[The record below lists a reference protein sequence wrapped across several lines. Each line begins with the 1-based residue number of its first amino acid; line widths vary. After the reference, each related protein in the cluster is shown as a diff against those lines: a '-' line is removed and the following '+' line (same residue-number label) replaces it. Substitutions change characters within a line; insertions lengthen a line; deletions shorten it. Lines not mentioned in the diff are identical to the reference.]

1 MKKSLIALAVL
12 ASSGAAMAQSSV
24 TLYGLMDVWVGS
36 TKTDISSTIVPA
48 ANGSTRNSVLNSG
61 GLATSSRIGFKGT
74 EDLGGGLKANFT
86 IETAISPDA
95 PQPTRL
101 GSRVAKVGLS
111 GGFGEINLGPDWTP
125 YDNTRFAANDT
136 FTANIASSFST
147 WLSYEHNPNNMVA
160 YTTPSFGGL
169 TGSVAYAFGE
179 DKTAAP
185 GSKAS
190 SITSL
195 SLNYAAGPVVA
206 GIAHQQQKQNG
217 LGGTFSAIPGF
228 LIDSD
233 VEAEFDLANGKTS
246 YTLINGSY
254 DLGVVK
260 VIAGYNTVKHVETG
274 VAGST
279 KANEYNIGLEAPLG
293 ANLSIGG
300 GYAQSKIKENGIAV
314 AKTTGYSVVAK
325 YALSKRTLAYTAVT
339 QTKLKAQPTAS
350 DLTVKSSLFAVGVQH
365 SF

>member
-24 TLYGLMDVWVGS
+24 TLYGLLDVWVGS
-36 TKTDISSTIVPA
+36 TKTDINSTIVPA
-48 ANGSTRNSVLNSG
+48 ANGSTRNTVLNSG
-61 GLATSSRIGFKGT
+61 GLSTSRIGFKGT

-95 PQPTRL
+95 PSPSSL
-101 GSRVAKVGLS
+101 GSRVSKVGLS
-111 GGFGEINLGPDWTP
+111 GGFGEINLGRDWTP
-125 YDNTRFAANDT
+125 YDNTRFGANDT
-136 FTANIASSFST
+136 FTANISASFNT
-147 WLSYEHNPNNMVA
+147 WLSYEDNPSNLIS

-190 SITSL
+190 SISAF

-206 GIAHQQQKQNG
+206 GLAFQQQKQNG
-217 LGGTFSAIPGF
+217 TGGVFSAIPGF
-228 LIDSD
+228 LIDSA

-254 DLGVVK
+254 DFGVVK
-260 VIAGYNTVKHVETG
+260 LVAGYNNVKHVETG
-274 VAGST
+274 VPGSS

-293 ANLSIGG
+293 ANLIIGG
-300 GYAQSKIKENGIAV
+300 GYAQSKLKENGADV
-314 AKTTGYSVVAK
+314 AKTTGYSIVAK
-325 YALSKRTLAYTAVT
+325 YALSKRTLAYTALT
-339 QTKLKAQPTAS
+339 QTKLKTVPNAS
-350 DLTVKSSLFAVGVQH
+350 DLTVKSNLFAVGVQH
-365 SF
+365 TF